1 MKKVITLILTFALVI
16 TLSAVFTGCNKTE
29 EPIEKNAVCYVVAN
43 TANSQGLNLQ
53 SPLVQDTIYS
63 TILNY
68 GYISVVNAD
77 GVPEVVLAQSFDIDA
92 KYKNASKDKL
102 AMDARS
108 KATNLINGMHNIV
121 ANDPEVDYIEAL
133 RLAVRSL
140 SSLEG
145 FDSKRIVVL
154 GTGLST
160 TGVIDFKNNLISA
173 EPEVVVE
180 LLKEKSEIPNFADIT
195 VYWQQLGD
203 VAAPQEALTTAQKN
217 KLQKI
222 YGLLVE
228 NSGGTFVYN
237 DIMANPVNESVEYP
251 SVTPVEFPEDTP
263 IAFEAD
269 TLNIEDDKAFQEP
282 QVLNESKVEFVADK
296 SDYLYPDK
304 AVENIR
310 PVAEYLIQH
319 KTVSLLLIGST
330 AGDLT
335 NESTLKLSQDR
346 AEAVKRTLVEL
357 GVEENRIITKGM
369 GSSDPWHVPNVGYEG
384 AAASSNRKVVL
395 LDSRTAT
402 AQSIIEEM

>member
-16 TLSAVFTGCNKTE
+16 TLSAVFTGCTKNE
-29 EPIEKNAVCYVVAN
+29 EPIEKNAVCYVIAN

-53 SPLVQDTIYS
+53 SPLVQDTINS

-108 KATNLINGMHNIV
+108 KATNLISGMNTVI
-121 ANDPEVDYIEAL
+121 ADDPEVDYLEAL

-145 FDSKRIVVL
+145 YDSKTIVVL

-160 TGVIDFKNNLISA
+160 TGVLNFNNNLISA
-173 EPEVVVE
+173 DPKVIVE
-180 LLKEKSEIPNFADIT
+180 LLEEKSEIPDFTDIT

-203 VAAPQEALTTAQKN
+203 VAAPQKSLTSAQKN
-217 KLQKI
+217 KLQQI
-222 YGLLVE
+222 YGSLVE
-228 NSGGTFVYN
+228 GGKGTFKYN
-237 DIMANPVNESVEYP
+237 DIMSNPVNTTVEYP
-251 SVTPVEFPEDTP
+251 AVTPVDLPEDTP
-263 IAFEAD
+263 IVFDAD
-269 TLNIEDDKAFQEP
+269 ALNADDKAFQEP
-282 QVLNESKVEFVADK
+282 QILNESKVEFVADK
-296 SDYLYPDK
+296 ASYLYPGK

-310 PVAEYLIQH
+310 PIAEYLIKH
-319 KTVSLLLIGST
+319 ETVKLLLVGST
-330 AGDLT
+330 AGDTT
-335 NESTLKLSQDR
+335 NEASLKLSQDR
-346 AEAVKRTLVEL
+346 ADAVKQTLVDL
-357 GVEENRIITKGM
+357 GVSAERITTKGM

-384 AAASSNRKVVL
+384 AAASGNRKVVL
-395 LDSRTAT
+395 LDVRTAT
-402 AQSIIEEM
+402 AQSIIEGTI